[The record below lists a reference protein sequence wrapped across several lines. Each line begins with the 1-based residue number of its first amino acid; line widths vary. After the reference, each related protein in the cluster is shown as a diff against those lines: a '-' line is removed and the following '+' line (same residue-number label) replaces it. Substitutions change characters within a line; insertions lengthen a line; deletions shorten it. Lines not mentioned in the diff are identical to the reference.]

1 MRRDV
6 CVLSFA
12 DQSENAAFRIG
23 ELCGVELAQARR
35 LLRSA
40 PTVLARN
47 LDPAATTEL
56 ERALRALGA
65 EVVVQASAPAVA
77 PAPAPGVSSVA
88 PAPAPGVSSVA
99 PASPLSGAPLAGPGP
114 SPPPHVGG
122 SGLELD
128 VVAPLPAPQR
138 SAIPRSFPP
147 PPPPLGAPASS
158 FVLSRRALVLGGGAL
173 VLGAGYLWWRPR
185 RIGGLAVAQ
194 VGAGGDGAPTLVLLH
209 GYGAPA
215 DDLEGLG
222 EEVLQ
227 LSKLANAR
235 VLLPAGI
242 TRAGLG
248 KAWYD
253 SAADLQEARKG
264 VAALLHEIIEDGT
277 PAERIILGGFSQGAM
292 LALDVGM
299 SFQPRLYGVA
309 MLSGGRI
316 RGVDWSQSIGAVATT
331 RFLITHGRGDGVLPA
346 GAAEDIARQLQA
358 QGADVS
364 LVLFQGNHTIA
375 PEARQ
380 ELARFFG
387 QMAAAAP
394 P

>member
-65 EVVVQASAPAVA
+65 EVVVQASAPA
-77 PAPAPGVSSVA
+77 VA